1 VVGSLMIAASITITV
16 EEFDDF
22 LYETID
28 DLVEKHGNQIAE
40 VLQSFLI
47 GIGNVQVNYSTGNS
61 STWRF

>member
-1 VVGSLMIAASITITV
+1 MIAASITITV

-28 DLVEKHGNQIAE
+28 DLVEKHGNQIVE
-40 VLQSFLI
+40 HLQSFLI

>member
-1 VVGSLMIAASITITV
+1 MIAASITITV